1 MRNIEKYSIG
11 IDMGATSIKM
21 GLMSKDWNIMLRKTI
36 PVEKYRV
43 PDLFFKEVA
52 EAVKAML
59 TEKNIENNELGGMGI
74 GLPGCV
80 DSINGIVRDLTNMP
94 DWHEVHISERFEDI
108 LRIPTRIDNDVNI
121 MTIGECMHGAGN
133 ECNDMICMTLGTGV
147 GGGLVLNG
155 KMYRGVDL
163 CAGEIGHMPLFYEG
177 QQCNCGNRG
186 CLERYVGNAAIVRRT
201 QEKLESNPAQG
212 RILREILDDKN
223 NLSPKLIFEAAIKG
237 DDISSA
243 IFKETG
249 EYIGSVLSGVV
260 NLLNPQLIVIGGG
273 VAQAGELLFQP
284 IRDVIEK
291 CAMPVATANLKI
303 IPAKLGEDAGIY
315 GAATYGVQHVLDK
328 EF

>member
-1 MRNIEKYSIG
+1 MHKVDKYSIG

-21 GLMSKDWNIMLRKTI
+21 GLMSKDWKIMLRKTI

-43 PDLFFKEVA
+43 PDLFFNEVS
-52 EAVKAML
+52 EAVNAML
-59 TEKNIENNELGGMGI
+59 AEKKIEKIELGGMGI

-80 DSINGIVRDLTNMP
+80 DSVNGIVRDLTNMP
-94 DWHEVHISERFEDI
+94 DWHEVHISEKFKEI
-108 LRIPTRIDNDVNI
+108 LQIPVKIDNDVNM

-133 ECNDMICMTLGTGV
+133 ESHDMICITLGTGV

-163 CAGEIGHMPLFYEG
+163 CAGEIGHMPLFYNG

-186 CLERYVGNAAIVRRT
+186 CLERYVGNAAIIRRT
-201 QEKLESNPAQG
+201 QEKLDADPARG
-212 RILREILDDKN
+212 KILRSLLN
-223 NLSPKLIFEAAIKG
+223 NETNLTPKLIFEAAVEG
-237 DDISSA
+237 DDISNE
-243 IFKETG
+243 IFQETG
-249 EYIGSVLSGVV
+249 EYIGSVLAGVV

-273 VAQAGELLFQP
+273 VAQAGELLFKP
-284 IRDVIEK
+284 IINIVKE

-315 GAATYGVQHVLDK
+315 GAATYGIQHFFEK
-328 EF
+328 EL